1 MQYLWS
7 YRKICKQKRLEYFN
21 VYKSAD
27 VVLISFLDNAPNY
40 LAGCVIQKEIN
51 VNKPGGGG
59 KGGGWPFDILEVA
72 DRSEDEVQ
80 DPEKKTN
87 AILLKEPMKFE
98 IQMKKT
104 ISTAIVKKQI
114 N

>member
-7 YRKICKQKRLEYFN
+7 YRNICKQKRLEHFN
-21 VYKSAD
+21 VNKSAD
-27 VVLISFLDNAPNY
+27 VIIISILGNAPNY
-40 LAGCVIQKEIN
+40 LVGCVIQKEIN

-80 DPEKKTN
+80 DPEK
-87 AILLKEPMKFE
+87 
-98 IQMKKT
+98 
-104 ISTAIVKKQI
+104 
-114 N
+114 

>member
-1 MQYLWS
+1 MIPTKLLNRCYLFCITHPTS
-7 YRKICKQKRLEYFN
+7 
-21 VYKSAD
+21 
-27 VVLISFLDNAPNY
+27 NY
-40 LAGCVIQKEIN
+40 LAGCVIQKDIN
-51 VNKPGGGG
+51 VNTPGGGG

-98 IQMKKT
+98 I
-104 ISTAIVKKQI
+104 
-114 N
+114 